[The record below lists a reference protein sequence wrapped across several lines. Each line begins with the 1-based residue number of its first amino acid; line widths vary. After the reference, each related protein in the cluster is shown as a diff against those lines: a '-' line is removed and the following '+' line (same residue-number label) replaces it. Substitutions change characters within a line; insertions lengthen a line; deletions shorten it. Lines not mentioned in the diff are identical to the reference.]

1 MSAQPRTLYSKKDL
15 GKRIAS
21 LGRSIS
27 KDYSGKT
34 LDIIVLIE
42 NGFVFAADLIRQI
55 DCPVI
60 CHFMRSE
67 LRDVEMSGYSRREV
81 FFSRP
86 PVLKNRNVLLV
97 DAVLQTGVTHDF
109 LTKRLLE
116 AKPRSLKIAVLVDK
130 PAERRVDLRADYFG
144 FVGAS
149 KLLVGY
155 GLAGRQGLFRNLDF
169 IGTMGH
175 AGSARR
181 ASSAATRRK
190 PQRHKVM

>member
-1 MSAQPRTLYSKKDL
+1 LSAQPTKLYSQRELD
-15 GKRIAS
+15 KRVTA

-27 KDYSGKT
+27 KDYAGKT
-34 LDIIVLIE
+34 LDVVVLIE
-42 NGFVFAADLIRQI
+42 NGFVFASDLIRKI
-55 DCPVI
+55 TCPVI

-67 LRDVEMSGYSRREV
+67 LRDVEMSGYARREV

-86 PVLKNRNVLLV
+86 PVLKNRNILLV

-149 KLLVGY
+149 KQLVGY
-155 GLAGRQGLFRNLDF
+155 GLAGSQGLFRNLDF

-175 AGSARR
+175 AGAATRTR
-181 ASSAATRRK
+181 QPATRRK

>member
-1 MSAQPRTLYSKKDL
+1 MSAQPRTLYSRSVL
-15 GKRIAS
+15 EKRIAA

-27 KDYSGKT
+27 RDYSGKT

-42 NGFVFAADLIRQI
+42 NGFVFASDLIRKI
-55 DCPVI
+55 NCPVI

-67 LRDVEMSGYSRREV
+67 LRDIEMSGYARREV
-81 FFSRP
+81 FFSRT
-86 PVLKNRNVLLV
+86 PVLKNRNILLV

-130 PAERRVDLRADYFG
+130 PADRRVDLRADYFG

-149 KLLVGY
+149 KQLVGY
-155 GLAGRQGLFRNLDF
+155 GLAGTQGLFRNLDF

-175 AGSARR
+175 AGAATRTRR
-181 ASSAATRRK
+181 ATRRK
-190 PQRHKVM
+190 PQRHKVT